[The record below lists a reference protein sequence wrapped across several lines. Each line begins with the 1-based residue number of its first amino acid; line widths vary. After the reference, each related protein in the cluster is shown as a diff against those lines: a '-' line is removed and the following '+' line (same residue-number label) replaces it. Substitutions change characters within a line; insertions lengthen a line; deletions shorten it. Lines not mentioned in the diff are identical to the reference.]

1 MLTVPSTLG
10 PHRLDA
16 GRYII
21 TSRFRCRSF
30 DRRYV
35 VGALSTGRCLPAVA
49 PRVLVMGDEVR
60 SRSFSPDNHFNRFQV
75 TASRTTRKSS
85 RPRASDRPMCCQ
97 PGNRRGLSA
106 SETDRQRR
114 YSIRMQ
120 SRWNYARS
128 AAQPHASSHA
138 QGLEGKKTSSPSNRG
153 RNMSLTS
160 PLIDQAIALKTP
172 WQGPLE

>member
-1 MLTVPSTLG
+1 
-10 PHRLDA
+10 
-16 GRYII
+16 
-21 TSRFRCRSF
+21 
-30 DRRYV
+30 
-35 VGALSTGRCLPAVA
+35 
-49 PRVLVMGDEVR
+49 
-60 SRSFSPDNHFNRFQV
+60 
-75 TASRTTRKSS
+75 
-85 RPRASDRPMCCQ
+85 MCCQ

-138 QGLEGKKTSSPSNRG
+138 QGLEGKKTSSPSSRG

-160 PLIDQAIALKTP
+160 PLIDQALTLIDPEAILVAEGGFLCLRASKAAV
-172 WQGPLE
+172 LRKSEID